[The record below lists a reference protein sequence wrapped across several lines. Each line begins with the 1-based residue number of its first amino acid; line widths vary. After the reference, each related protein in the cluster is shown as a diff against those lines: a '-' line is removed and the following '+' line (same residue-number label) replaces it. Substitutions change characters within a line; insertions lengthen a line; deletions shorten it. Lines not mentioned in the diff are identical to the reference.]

1 MGRFLA
7 GVGLAAMFG
16 WFFRRRRKHEPIER
30 ADPAAEL
37 KRRLA
42 ESRAAEPEPQPEP
55 EPPAEPQAPAKP
67 LDERRRAIHDRAQ
80 AAIDQMRGDVPD
92 E

>member
-1 MGRFLA
+1 MGRFFA
-7 GVGLAAMFG
+7 GVGLAAMFA
-16 WFFRRRRKHEPIER
+16 WLFRRRRKAEPLER

-42 ESRAAEPEPQPEP
+42 ESRAAEPEPEPEP
-55 EPPAEPQAPAKP
+55 EPKAAKQS
-67 LDERRRAIHDRAQ
+67 LDERRRAIQERAQ
-80 AAIDQMRGDVPD
+80 AAIDEMRGEPGD

>member
-1 MGRFLA
+1 
-7 GVGLAAMFG
+7 MFA
-16 WFFRRRRKHEPIER
+16 WLFKRRRKAEPLER

-42 ESRAAEPEPQPEP
+42 ESRAAEPEPERAPEP
-55 EPPAEPQAPAKP
+55 EPEAPKQS
-67 LDERRRAIHDRAQ
+67 LDDRRRAIQERAQ
-80 AAIDQMRGDVPD
+80 AAIDQMRGESGD

>member
-16 WFFRRRRKHEPIER
+16 WFFRRRRKPEPLER

-42 ESRAAEPEPQPEP
+42 ESRVAEPEPEP
-55 EPPAEPQAPAKP
+55 EPPTEREAPAKP

-80 AAIDQMRGDVPD
+80 AAIDQMRGDVED
-92 E
+92 Q

>member
-1 MGRFLA
+1 
-7 GVGLAAMFG
+7 LAAVFA
-16 WFFRRRRKHEPIER
+16 WLFKRRRKAEPLER

-42 ESRAAEPEPQPEP
+42 ESRAAEPEPERAPEP
-55 EPPAEPQAPAKP
+55 EPEAPKQS
-67 LDERRRAIHDRAQ
+67 LDDRRRAIQERAQ
-80 AAIDQMRGDVPD
+80 AAIDQMRGESAD

>member
-1 MGRFLA
+1 
-7 GVGLAAMFG
+7 LAAVFA
-16 WFFRRRRKHEPIER
+16 WLFKRRRKAEPLER

-42 ESRAAEPEPQPEP
+42 ESRAAEPEPERAPEPEP
-55 EPPAEPQAPAKP
+55 EPPKQS
-67 LDERRRAIHDRAQ
+67 LDDRRRAIQERAQ
-80 AAIDQMRGDVPD
+80 AAIDQMRGESGD

>member
-1 MGRFLA
+1 M
-7 GVGLAAMFG
+7 AAVFA
-16 WFFRRRRKHEPIER
+16 WLFKRRRKAEPLER

-42 ESRAAEPEPQPEP
+42 ESRAAEPEPERAPEP
-55 EPPAEPQAPAKP
+55 EPEAPKQS
-67 LDERRRAIHDRAQ
+67 LDDRRRAIQERAQ
-80 AAIDQMRGDVPD
+80 AAIDQMRGEPGD

>member
-1 MGRFLA
+1 
-7 GVGLAAMFG
+7 MFA
-16 WFFRRRRKHEPIER
+16 WLFKRRRKAEPLER

-42 ESRAAEPEPQPEP
+42 ESRAAEPEPERAPTPEP
-55 EPPAEPQAPAKP
+55 EAPKQT
-67 LDERRRAIHDRAQ
+67 LDDRRRAIQERAQ
-80 AAIDQMRGDVPD
+80 AAIDQMRGEPGD

>member
-1 MGRFLA
+1 
-7 GVGLAAMFG
+7 LAAVFA
-16 WFFRRRRKHEPIER
+16 WLFKRRRKAEPLER

-42 ESRAAEPEPQPEP
+42 ESRAAEPEPERAPEP
-55 EPPAEPQAPAKP
+55 EPEAPKQS
-67 LDERRRAIHDRAQ
+67 LEDRRRAIQERAQ
-80 AAIDQMRGDVPD
+80 AAIDQMRGESAD

>member
-1 MGRFLA
+1 
-7 GVGLAAMFG
+7 MFA
-16 WFFRRRRKHEPIER
+16 WLFKRRRKAEPLER

-42 ESRAAEPEPQPEP
+42 ESRAAEPEPERAPEPKPEP
-55 EPPAEPQAPAKP
+55 EPEPEAPKQS
-67 LDERRRAIHDRAQ
+67 LDDRRRAIQERAQ
-80 AAIDQMRGDVPD
+80 AAIDQMRGEPGD

>member
-1 MGRFLA
+1 
-7 GVGLAAMFG
+7 LAAVFA
-16 WFFRRRRKHEPIER
+16 WLFKRRRKGEPLER

-42 ESRAAEPEPQPEP
+42 ESRAAEPEPEGAPGPEP
-55 EPPAEPQAPAKP
+55 EAPKQS
-67 LDERRRAIHDRAQ
+67 LDDRRRAIQERAQ
-80 AAIDQMRGDVPD
+80 AAIDQMRGEPGD

>member
-1 MGRFLA
+1 
-7 GVGLAAMFG
+7 MFA
-16 WFFRRRRKHEPIER
+16 WLFKRRRKAEPLER

-42 ESRAAEPEPQPEP
+42 ESRAAEPEPERAPEP
-55 EPPAEPQAPAKP
+55 EPEAPKQS
-67 LDERRRAIHDRAQ
+67 LDDRRRAIQERAQ
-80 AAIDQMRGDVPD
+80 AAIDQMRGESAD

>member
-1 MGRFLA
+1 
-7 GVGLAAMFG
+7 MFA
-16 WFFRRRRKHEPIER
+16 WLFKRRRKAEPLER

-42 ESRAAEPEPQPEP
+42 ESRAAEPEPERAPEP
-55 EPPAEPQAPAKP
+55 EPEAPKQS
-67 LDERRRAIHDRAQ
+67 LEDRRRAIQERAQ
-80 AAIDQMRGDVPD
+80 AAIDQMRGESAD